1 MKVIKK
7 GNEKIHE
14 VTCNVCNSDLE
25 YTDNDTFYTEVEKQG
40 LIRRTVSHIFREDE
54 EYVEVQKVGYIC
66 VKCPVCNNTIKTL
79 DVDSLYKNFGDK
91 KWKRIK

>member
-7 GNEKIHE
+7 GNEKTYE

-40 LIRRTVSHIFREDE
+40 LTRRTVSHLFREDE
-54 EYVEVQKVGYIC
+54 DFDDD
-66 VKCPVCNNTIKTL
+66 L
-79 DVDSLYKNFGDK
+79 DSIDDDDFNEELESEFENELLKGDEA
-91 KWKRIK
+91 